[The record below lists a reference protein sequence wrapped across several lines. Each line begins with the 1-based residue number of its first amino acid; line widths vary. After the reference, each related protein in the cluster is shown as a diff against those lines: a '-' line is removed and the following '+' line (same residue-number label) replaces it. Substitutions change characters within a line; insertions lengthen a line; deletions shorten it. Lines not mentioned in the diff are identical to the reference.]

1 MEKPR
6 IVILDG
12 YVANSGDL
20 SWREIAS
27 QGELTVYDRTSPDEV
42 IARCSG
48 ATAVFTNKVIID
60 ADTIA
65 ALPDLKFIGVLATG
79 YNNVDI
85 EAARRTGIVVS
96 NVPAYSTMSV
106 AQLVFA
112 MLLTI
117 CNRVSDYSAS
127 VAAGR
132 WASCDDFSY
141 RLGPIEELDGKTMAV
156 YGLGNIGRRVAAI
169 ADAFGM
175 HVVSCTSQP
184 AENLPPYIEKVSRD
198 EMFRRADVLSLNAP
212 LTATNRHFVNAA
224 TIALMKPTAI
234 VINTARG
241 PLVDEEALA
250 DALFQA
256 QRSDARLVRR
266 HGLADAL
273 ASGRLAFA
281 AVDVLAVEP
290 PRQGS
295 PLIGLDNCIVTPHVA
310 WQSTDARRRLLDVSA
325 ANLRA
330 FLAGAPQNVV
340 N

>member
-20 SWREIAS
+20 SWHEIAS

-60 ADTIA
+60 ADTIV

-85 EAARRTGIVVS
+85 EAARRAGIVVS

-250 DALFQA
+250 DAL
-256 QRSDARLVRR
+256 
-266 HGLADAL
+266 

>member
-1 MEKPR
+1 MKKPR

-20 SWREIAS
+20 SWHEIAS
-27 QGELTVYDRTSPDEV
+27 QGELTVYDRTLPDEV

-48 ATAVFTNKVIID
+48 ATAVFTNKVLID

-65 ALPDLKFIGVLATG
+65 SLPDLKFIGVLATG

-85 EAARRTGIVVS
+85 EAARRAGIIVS

-132 WASCDDFSY
+132 WALCDDFSY

-169 ADAFGM
+169 ADSFGM
-175 HVVSCTSQP
+175 HVISCTSQP

-212 LTATNRHFVNAA
+212 LTATNRHFVNAD

-241 PLVDEEALA
+241 PLVDE
-250 DALFQA
+250 DA
-256 QRSDARLVRR
+256 
-266 HGLADAL
+266 LADAL

>member
-20 SWREIAS
+20 SWHEIAS

-85 EAARRTGIVVS
+85 EAARRAGIVVS

-175 HVVSCTSQP
+175 HVVSCTSQS

-241 PLVDEEALA
+241 PLVDEEA
-250 DALFQA
+250 
-256 QRSDARLVRR
+256 
-266 HGLADAL
+266 LADAL

>member
-20 SWREIAS
+20 SWHEIAS

-250 DALFQA
+250 DAL
-256 QRSDARLVRR
+256 
-266 HGLADAL
+266 

>member
-20 SWREIAS
+20 SWHEIAS

-184 AENLPPYIEKVSRD
+184 ADNLPPYIEKVSRD

-241 PLVDEEALA
+241 PLVDE
-250 DALFQA
+250 DA
-256 QRSDARLVRR
+256 
-266 HGLADAL
+266 LADAL

>member
-20 SWREIAS
+20 SWHEIAS
-27 QGELTVYDRTSPDEV
+27 LGELTVYDRTSPDEV

-60 ADTIA
+60 ADTIV

-250 DALFQA
+250 DAL
-256 QRSDARLVRR
+256 
-266 HGLADAL
+266 

>member
-20 SWREIAS
+20 SWHEIAS

-60 ADTIA
+60 ADTIS

-198 EMFRRADVLSLNAP
+198 EMFRLADVLSLNAP

-224 TIALMKPTAI
+224 TIAMMKPTAI

-241 PLVDEEALA
+241 PLVDE
-250 DALFQA
+250 DA
-256 QRSDARLVRR
+256 
-266 HGLADAL
+266 LADAL

>member
-6 IVILDG
+6 IVILDA

-20 SWREIAS
+20 SWNEIAS

-65 ALPDLKFIGVLATG
+65 SLPDLKFIGILATG

-85 EAARRTGIVVS
+85 EAARRAGIIVS

-175 HVVSCTSQP
+175 RVVSCTSQP

-212 LTATNRHFVNAA
+212 LTAANRHFVNAS
-224 TIALMKPTAI
+224 TIALMKPTAV

-241 PLVDEEALA
+241 PLVDE
-250 DALFQA
+250 DA
-256 QRSDARLVRR
+256 
-266 HGLADAL
+266 LADAL

-281 AVDVLAVEP
+281 AVDVLDVEP
-290 PRQGS
+290 PRQSS

>member
-20 SWREIAS
+20 SWHEIAS

-241 PLVDEEALA
+241 PLVDE
-250 DALFQA
+250 DA
-256 QRSDARLVRR
+256 
-266 HGLADAL
+266 LADAL

>member
-20 SWREIAS
+20 SWHEIAS

-60 ADTIA
+60 AETIA

-85 EAARRTGIVVS
+85 EAARRAGIIVS

-127 VAAGR
+127 VGAGR

-250 DALFQA
+250 DAL
-256 QRSDARLVRR
+256 
-266 HGLADAL
+266 

>member
-20 SWREIAS
+20 SWHEIAS

-250 DALFQA
+250 DAL
-256 QRSDARLVRR
+256 
-266 HGLADAL
+266 

-330 FLAGAPQNVV
+330 FLTGAPQNVV

>member
-20 SWREIAS
+20 SWHEIAS

-141 RLGPIEELDGKTMAV
+141 RLGPVEELDGKTMAV

-198 EMFRRADVLSLNAP
+198 EMFRLADVLSLNAP

-241 PLVDEEALA
+241 PLVDE
-250 DALFQA
+250 DA
-256 QRSDARLVRR
+256 
-266 HGLADAL
+266 LADAL

>member
-1 MEKPR
+1 MEKPK

-20 SWREIAS
+20 SWHDVAS
-27 QGELTVYDRTSPDEV
+27 QGELTVYDRTTADEV
-42 IARCSG
+42 VARCAG
-48 ATAVFTNKVIID
+48 ATAVFTKKVIID
-60 ADTIA
+60 AATIV
-65 ALPDLKFIGVLATG
+65 ALPALKFIGVLATG

-85 EAARRTGIVVS
+85 EAARRAGVIVS

-117 CNRVSDYSAS
+117 CNRVGDYSAS
-127 VAAGR
+127 IAAGC

-156 YGLGNIGRRVAAI
+156 YGLGNIGKRVAAI

-175 HVVSCTSQP
+175 HVISCTSQSP
-184 AENLPPYIEKVSRD
+184 ETLPPYIEKVSRD

-212 LTATNRHFVNAA
+212 LTSDNRHFVNDA

-234 VINTARG
+234 IINTARG
-241 PLVDEEALA
+241 PLVDE
-250 DALFQA
+250 
-256 QRSDARLVRR
+256 
-266 HGLADAL
+266 DAL
-273 ASGRLAFA
+273 AEALVSGKIAFA

-290 PRQGS
+290 PRHGS
-295 PLIGLDNCIVTPHVA
+295 PLIGLDNCIVTPHIA

-330 FLAGAPQNVV
+330 FFAGTPQNVV

>member
-20 SWREIAS
+20 SWHEIAS

-60 ADTIA
+60 SDTIV

-250 DALFQA
+250 DAL
-256 QRSDARLVRR
+256 
-266 HGLADAL
+266 

>member
-20 SWREIAS
+20 SWHEIAS

-60 ADTIA
+60 AETIA

-85 EAARRTGIVVS
+85 EAARRAGIIVS

-127 VAAGR
+127 VGACR

-169 ADAFGM
+169 AAAFGM

-212 LTATNRHFVNAA
+212 LTATNRHFVNAS
-224 TIALMKPTAI
+224 TIALMKQTAI

-241 PLVDEEALA
+241 PLVDE
-250 DALFQA
+250 DA
-256 QRSDARLVRR
+256 
-266 HGLADAL
+266 LADAL

>member
-198 EMFRRADVLSLNAP
+198 EMLRRADVLSLNAP

-241 PLVDEEALA
+241 PLVDEEA
-250 DALFQA
+250 
-256 QRSDARLVRR
+256 
-266 HGLADAL
+266 LADAL